1 MKIEYNN
8 LYIHF
13 VLTTLHR
20 QKLIPEKHRVRV
32 EKYITGIVNNN
43 GSKLY
48 AVYANPEHIHILL
61 SKSPALSENKLA
73 SIIADSSASLINQ
86 NKLSKEKF
94 EWQESASAFSVSKSD
109 VNKVCKYIINQKE
122 HHKKITYEQ
131 EIKLMLTHYQ
141 KTIRNAHRYIRQY
154 LIIWATT
161 NVEYFS
167 VRINIPLSLTSPL
180 PGLLALKKL

>member
-13 VLTTLHR
+13 VLTALHR
-20 QKLIPEKHRVRV
+20 QALIPEKHRIRV

-48 AVYANPEHIHILL
+48 AVYANPEHVHVLI

-73 SIIADSSASLINQ
+73 SIIADSSASFINQ
-86 NKLSKEKF
+86 NKLSKANF

-109 VNKVCKYIINQKE
+109 VDNVCKYILNQKE

-131 EIKLMLTHYQ
+131 EVKRMLIHYQ
-141 KTIRNAHRYIRQY
+141 NTIGK
-154 LIIWATT
+154 
-161 NVEYFS
+161 
-167 VRINIPLSLTSPL
+167 LSDTSES
-180 PGLLALKKL
+180 A